1 MKGFTLIEL
10 LVVVII
16 IGILSAIALPQYEL
30 VIEKSRAAEAMIT
43 AKAIR
48 DAIERHLTE
57 YPDDPVTTTS
67 QIADVKI
74 KKVDGYNN
82 IYAGK
87 YFSFILNS
95 NSFTV
100 GRGNNGPFA
109 AQLYTI
115 SYAYNPTTATWSVST
130 SQDSC
135 GAGKDY
141 EQVCK
146 LFTDL

>member
-30 VIEKSRAAEAMIT
+30 VVEKSRAAEAMIN

-48 DAIERHLTE
+48 DAIERHLQE
-57 YPDDPVTTTS
+57 FPDDPVKTIS
-67 QIADVKI
+67 QIEDVKI
-74 KKVDGYNN
+74 KSPVYGNVYRSKNFRY
-82 IYAGK
+82 
-87 YFSFILNS
+87 ILDN
-95 NSFTV
+95 NSFRV
-100 GRGNNGPFA
+100 ERIDGDWQQIG
-109 AQLYTI
+109 QLYQITY
-115 SYAYNPTTATWSVST
+115 SYNTANGTWTVT
-130 SQDSC
+130 SSC
-135 GAGKDY
+135 DDDY